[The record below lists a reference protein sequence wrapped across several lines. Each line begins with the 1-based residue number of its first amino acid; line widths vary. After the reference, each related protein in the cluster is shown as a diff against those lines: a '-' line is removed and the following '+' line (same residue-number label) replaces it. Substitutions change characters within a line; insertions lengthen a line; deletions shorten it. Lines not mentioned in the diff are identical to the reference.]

1 MYNTIR
7 CVFFTRDTV
16 KRLWLSPDEKQP
28 GPNLPYE
35 EGNAMLVHLML
46 ELYNCDRELLS
57 NEPLIRRVLDEYPGR
72 VDMEKVSP
80 VHLYDIETSNPLD
93 AGLSGFVVIAQS
105 HISLHA
111 WPEYGEVDIDICS
124 CKEFS
129 QEDAIAFAKEMFQT
143 DDVESHF
150 VVRATRSLRP
160 EEPDPVRFAEAM
172 AARRNRA
179 AGLAPAEVG

>member
-1 MYNTIR
+1 
-7 CVFFTRDTV
+7 
-16 KRLWLSPDEKQP
+16 
-28 GPNLPYE
+28 
-35 EGNAMLVHLML
+35 MLVHLML

-172 AARRNRA
+172 AARRNRTA
-179 AGLAPAEVG
+179 SLAPAEVG

>member
-1 MYNTIR
+1 
-7 CVFFTRDTV
+7 
-16 KRLWLSPDEKQP
+16 
-28 GPNLPYE
+28 
-35 EGNAMLVHLML
+35 MLVHLML
-46 ELYNCDRELLS
+46 ELYNCDRVLLS
-57 NEPLIRRVLDEYPGR
+57 NEPLIRRVLDEYPAR

-129 QEDAIAFAKEMFQT
+129 QEDAIAFAKEMFKT
-143 DDVESHF
+143 DDVEVHF
-150 VVRATRSLRP
+150 VVRGNRSLRP
-160 EEPDPVRFAEAM
+160 DTPDPVRYEAAM
-172 AARRNRA
+172 EARRA
-179 AGLAPAEVG
+179 KLAGVR